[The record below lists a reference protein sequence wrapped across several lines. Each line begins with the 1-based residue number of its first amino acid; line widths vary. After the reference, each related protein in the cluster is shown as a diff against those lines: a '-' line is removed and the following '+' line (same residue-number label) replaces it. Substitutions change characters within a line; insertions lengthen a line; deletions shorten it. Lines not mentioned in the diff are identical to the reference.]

1 MNSVSTEVAWNKMME
16 MGQARQRAVWETCS
30 ESGRLLRNR
39 ARVPHFPIMSRSWAA
54 CACDEC
60 HQMRNIDKIQKN
72 VRATKCSVF
81 APPTGWKWG
90 SDPSAQASFFRH
102 GKLFTNVIHLNEFH
116 AVSMCLSRAL
126 MMTRKQWV
134 TDAWLGRIWRD
145 WMQWVRRWWRRDF
158 RMNLTQSQH
167 AQIQVF
173 GLGVGDCGSPF
184 HFHHI
189 RSFNFWCKLLR
200 LACPLRTSTVYS
212 YPWTFMDWC
221 RYRSINAQETL
232 ILWDEDVQ
240 TKTNWGRCNDVSSHP
255 GTIDLSWFG
264 ELFAIRRIVS
274 STSIAFLVLK
284 HWPTSVGFVN
294 ISFLQKLPQQMPATL
309 VQVVSHLFFLWWKK
323 HVITHP
329 RQSQWSLTA
338 KKICSWYGKWSSIA
352 RTCGLW
358 WANGVNSS
366 WIKSLW
372 VRRSWT
378 GILSWIHFYFEQ
390 KNLCTPRP
398 YSRAYDC
405 FAALLWST
413 FTSLPSVTQVSLR
426 NASEHLNVV
435 NRLIA
440 SFRRGW
446 RMASF
451 RHGKRKRTEIK
462 NGRYLATMERF
473 RNHTKQNH
481 QLIPLVTWERTFR
494 WNSLRSVG

>member
-1 MNSVSTEVAWNKMME
+1 MQNLEHVFEELGVRTWSWTPSRFVISFPSFCLAKHHWQAPCERSWFSQMAIQQSSWRSSTRDIFWFQWLAMNSVSTEVAWNKMME

-30 ESGRLLRNR
+30 ESGGLLRNR

-72 VRATKCSVF
+72 VCATRCSVF

-145 WMQWVRRWWRRDF
+145 WMQWVKRWWRRDF

-184 HFHHI
+184 HFHRI

-212 YPWTFMDWC
+212 HPWTFIWIGVDTEISMHKRPW
-221 RYRSINAQETL
+221 SSETKTSRPRPIWVVAMMFLL
-232 ILWDEDVQ
+232 ILEPSIYLGLVNYLQHGEKFLRRASRTFLFW
-240 TKTNWGRCNDVSSHP
+240 S
-255 GTIDLSWFG
+255 IDQHL
-264 ELFAIRRIVS
+264 
-274 STSIAFLVLK
+274 LVLL
-284 HWPTSVGFVN
+284 

-338 KKICSWYGKWSSIA
+338 KMICSWYGKWSSIA

-358 WANGVNSS
+358 WANGVTSS

-372 VRRSWT
+372 VRRS
-378 GILSWIHFYFEQ
+378 
-390 KNLCTPRP
+390 
-398 YSRAYDC
+398 
-405 FAALLWST
+405 
-413 FTSLPSVTQVSLR
+413 
-426 NASEHLNVV
+426 
-435 NRLIA
+435 
-440 SFRRGW
+440 
-446 RMASF
+446 
-451 RHGKRKRTEIK
+451 
-462 NGRYLATMERF
+462 
-473 RNHTKQNH
+473 
-481 QLIPLVTWERTFR
+481 
-494 WNSLRSVG
+494 

>member
-30 ESGRLLRNR
+30 ESGGLLRNR

-72 VRATKCSVF
+72 VRATRCSVF

-184 HFHHI
+184 HFHRI

-240 TKTNWGRCNDVSSHP
+240 TKTNLGRCNDVSSHP

-264 ELFAIRRIVS
+264 ELFATRRKVS
-274 STSIAFLVLK
+274 STSIAYVLVLK

-294 ISFLQKLPQQMPATL
+294 LFSSEATTTNASYVGSSGVSLVLSLMEEARDHSPTAEPMVTHRENDLFMVRQMIIHCTNL
-309 VQVVSHLFFLWWKK
+309 RSVVSERCDFFLNQIVVGETKLNW
-323 HVITHP
+323 HLVLNTF
-329 RQSQWSLTA
+329 LL
-338 KKICSWYGKWSSIA
+338 
-352 RTCGLW
+352 RTK
-358 WANGVNSS
+358 
-366 WIKSLW
+366 KSLHAKA
-372 VRRSWT
+372 
-378 GILSWIHFYFEQ
+378 I
-390 KNLCTPRP
+390 
-398 YSRAYDC
+398 
-405 FAALLWST
+405 
-413 FTSLPSVTQVSLR
+413 FTSIWLFCRSSLKHIYKFTFSHPSVTSKRQWT
-426 NASEHLNVV
+426 SE
-435 NRLIA
+435 RRQSTD
-440 SFRRGW
+440 SF
-446 RMASF
+446 
-451 RHGKRKRTEIK
+451 
-462 NGRYLATMERF
+462 
-473 RNHTKQNH
+473 
-481 QLIPLVTWERTFR
+481 V
-494 WNSLRSVG
+494 